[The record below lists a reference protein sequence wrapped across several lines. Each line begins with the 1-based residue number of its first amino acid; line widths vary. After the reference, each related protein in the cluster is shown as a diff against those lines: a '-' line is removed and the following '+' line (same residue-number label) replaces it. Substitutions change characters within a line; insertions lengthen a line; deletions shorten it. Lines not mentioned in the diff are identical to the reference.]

1 MVDGPHIDTIFCGA
15 IEIESAEEREV
26 WLNQVCGEDAA
37 MRRQVAR
44 LVEAHFRG
52 GSVID
57 APFFAIEAT
66 THSMPP
72 ESLGTQI
79 GPYKLLQIIGEG
91 GMGVVY
97 MAEQMEP
104 VKRKVALKLIKPG
117 MDSRQVI
124 ARFEAER
131 QALALMDHPNIAR
144 VLDAGTTASGQPF
157 FAMELV
163 RGIPITDYCDT
174 HRLSVSRRIEIM
186 MVVCQAVQHAHQKGI
201 IHRDLKPSN
210 VLVPEYDGQPVPKI
224 IDFGVAKA
232 TSEPLTAKTMFTA
245 FGQLIGTFQYMSPEQ
260 ARFNQLDVD
269 TRSDVYSLG
278 VLFYELLTGST
289 PLDKAFLKT
298 AALNEILQIINEEEP
313 LLPSTRLS
321 SSPTFHAL
329 ATNRSLEPKKL
340 AGLLSGELDCI
351 VMKCLEKERGKR
363 YGTAEQVADELR
375 RFLAGEPILA
385 RSITMSQRMWRW
397 YCRNVQIV
405 AGAYTVV
412 IFALFGVT
420 YVVIFCI
427 QFLIYSP
434 SVSDLMSGLAPIL
447 LATFVCLSGIEIG
460 IAAFRGKVR
469 GLCMSLIAFVLYGA
483 AGCWALYWAIRISR
497 ELSDVP
503 LFSFQAFAVDT
514 LAGKNAFIRNC
525 VIDYVL
531 LALTGCLIGVGLQVH
546 ALYSRATRRI
556 LNVLSTK
563 LTGV

>member
-1 MVDGPHIDTIFCGA
+1 MDDPHIETIFCAA

-26 WLNQVCGEDAA
+26 WLNQACGGDAA
-37 MRRQVAR
+37 LRIQVER
-44 LVEAHFRG
+44 LVQAHFRS

-57 APFFAIEAT
+57 VPTFAAEAT
-66 THSMPP
+66 THWLSP
-72 ESLGTQI
+72 ESIGAQI
-79 GPYKLLQIIGEG
+79 GPYKLLQVIGEG

-97 MAEQMEP
+97 MAEQSEP
-104 VKRKVALKLIKPG
+104 VKRKVALKLIKAG

-163 RGIPITDYCDT
+163 RGIPITDYCDA
-174 HRLSVSRRIEIM
+174 HRLSLSSRIEIM
-186 MVVCQAVQHAHQKGI
+186 IAVCQAVQHAHQKGI

-210 VLVPEYDGQPVPKI
+210 VLVPEYDGQPVPKV

-245 FGQLIGTFQYMSPEQ
+245 FGQLIGTVQYMSPEQ

-289 PLDKAFLKT
+289 PLDKEFLRS
-298 AALNEILQIINEEEP
+298 AALNEILRNINEEEP

-321 SSPTFHAL
+321 SSPAL
-329 ATNRSLEPKKL
+329 RAIAANRSLEAKKL
-340 AGLLSGELDCI
+340 TGLVSGELDCI

-385 RSITMSQRMWRW
+385 RSISMRQRMWRW
-397 YCRNVQIV
+397 YRRNVQIV
-405 AGAYTVV
+405 AGAYTVIV
-412 IFALFGVT
+412 FALMGLT
-420 YVVIFCI
+420 YVALFCI
-427 QFLIYSP
+427 QFLVHSP
-434 SVSDLMSGLAPIL
+434 TVSELMSGFGPIL
-447 LATFVCLSGIEIG
+447 VATFVCLSGLEMG
-460 IAAFRGKVR
+460 VAAFRSRVR
-469 GLCMSLIAFVLYGA
+469 GLWMSLIAFVLYSS
-483 AGCWALYWAIRISR
+483 AGTWALYWAISISR

-503 LFSFQAFAVDT
+503 LFSFHALNINT
-514 LAGKNAFIRNC
+514 LSGQNAFIRNC
-525 VIDYVL
+525 VIGYAL
-531 LALTGCLIGVGLQVH
+531 LTLTGSLVGLGLQVH
-546 ALYSRATRRI
+546 ALFSWANNRI
-556 LNVLSTK
+556 LNDLRNTTRV
-563 LTGV
+563 